1 MRLYRDRAVVLR
13 QHKLGEADRIV
24 TLLTREHGL
33 VRAVAKGVRRTRSK
47 FGSRLEPFA
56 HIDVQLHPGRN
67 LDIVTQVQAIDAF
80 ATDIVSDY
88 GRYTCACAVLETAER
103 LAGEERAPAP
113 ALHRLTVGALRAVA
127 DGGRPWELVLDAYL
141 LRAMGIAGWAP
152 ALTECARCAAPGPHR
167 AFHVAAGGSV
177 CVHCRPSG
185 SATPPQG
192 VLDLMVGAA
201 RRRLGARARRP
212 RRRTAARPAVWW
224 PRICSGTWNVSCAH
238 CRWWSAF
245 TGLIATVADTAAR
258 WSGRMWRMAMKR
270 AGARRP
276 PRSCLRRLRTIR
288 PSRTRR
294 RWPVVFPALPAARN
308 GRFARPPQHTSKA
321 VAPQIPADQV
331 PNHVAVVMDG
341 NGRWA
346 TQRGLRRTEG
356 HKMGEAVLIDIT
368 CGAIELG
375 IKHLTVYA
383 FSTENWKRSTEEVR
397 FLMGFNREV
406 VRPAPGEP
414 GRHGRPHALGRVAA
428 PDVAQRHQ
436 GVRHRR
442 ADDGGQRRHHHQL
455 LRELRRPYRDRRG
468 GTGNRAGGRRGQDQP
483 GPDHRGDLRQT
494 SAPRGHPRRRS
505 VHPDI
510 GGAAGQQFLLW
521 QSAYAEYVFQD
532 KLWPDYDRRDLWAA
546 CEEYVSR
553 NRRFGRA

>member
-47 FGSRLEPFA
+47 FGARLEPFA

-67 LDIVTQVQAIDAF
+67 LDIVTQVRPIDAF

-127 DGGRPWELVLDAYL
+127 DGGRPRELVLDAYL

-192 VLDLMVGAA
+192 VLDLMAA
-201 RRRLGARARRP
+201 LYDGDWEHAQASPQSHRSQASGLVAAHLQWHLERQLRTLPLVERAYRVDR
-212 RRRTAARPAVWW
+212 
-224 PRICSGTWNVSCAH
+224 
-238 CRWWSAF
+238 
-245 TGLIATVADTAAR
+245 TVADHRVALFGQDVSHGDE
-258 WSGRMWRMAMKR
+258 SGR
-270 AGARRP
+270 ARPRYPQLP
-276 PRSCLRRLRTIR
+276 PAPDDYPTFPDKST
-288 PSRTRR
+288 
-294 RWPVVFPALPAARN
+294 WPVVFPALPPRTN
-308 GRFARPPQHTSKA
+308 GRFAPPAAAHLEGRRAADPGRPGAQ
-321 VAPQIPADQV
+321 
-331 PNHVAVVMDG
+331 HVAVVMDG

-346 TQRGLRRTEG
+346 TQRGLHRTEG

-368 CGAIELG
+368 CGAIEIG
-375 IKHLTVYA
+375 IKHLTV
-383 FSTENWKRSTEEVR
+383 VR
-397 FLMGFNREV
+397 LLHRELEAQHRGGPLPDGV
-406 VRPAPGEP
+406 QPRGRAPPPGEP
-414 GRHGRPHALGRVAA
+414 QRHGRADALGRLASA
-428 PDVAQRHQ
+428 HVAQRHQ

-442 ADDGGQRRHHHQL
+442 ADDRRQRRHHHQL
-455 LRELRRPYRDRRG
+455 LRQLRRPHRDRRG
-468 GTGNRAGGRRGQDQP
+468 GTRNRAGGRRRARSIRTG
-483 GPDHRGDLRQT
+483 
-494 SAPRGHPRRRS
+494 SPRRRS
-505 VHPDI
+505 PSTCTAPTSPTSTCSS
-510 GGAAGQQFLLW
+510 GPRG
-521 QSAYAEYVFQD
+521 S
-532 KLWPDYDRRDLWAA
+532 
-546 CEEYVSR
+546 S
-553 NRRFGRA
+553 GRAISCCGRRPTPSTSSRTSCGPTTTAAICGRRARST